1 MFAVSEHLKELWLA
15 FNYINHSL
23 KKAPGCV
30 ELVEQCRGMRCPN

>member
-23 KKAPGCV
+23 KKLQAV
-30 ELVEQCRGMRCPN
+30 EESYWSAAV